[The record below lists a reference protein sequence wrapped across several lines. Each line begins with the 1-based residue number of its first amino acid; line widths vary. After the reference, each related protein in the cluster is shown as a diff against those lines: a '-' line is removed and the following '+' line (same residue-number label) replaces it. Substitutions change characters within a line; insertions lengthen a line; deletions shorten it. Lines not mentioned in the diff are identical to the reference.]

1 LLGRSDATDNEE
13 DDETDEDQPTDVSS
27 HAMPSNI
34 TMSPATSLRQT
45 VVEVFDH
52 QGKTRQTN
60 IRSAKEAKKPR
71 KYRWPHVQLA
81 WAATVLMVFLAAS
94 LHRDW

>member
-34 TMSPATSLRQT
+34 TMSPATSLRRT

-52 QGKTRQTN
+52 QGKTHQTN
-60 IRSAKEAKKPR
+60 IRSAKAAKNR
-71 KYRWPHVQLA
+71 GSIGG
-81 WAATVLMVFLAAS
+81 LMSNWRGRQPSSWFF
-94 LHRDW
+94 